1 MLKTHYRAYKPYN
14 QANSIFPNYILQ
26 SSVRRYLLMGHAP
39 REKTQHLAQKLLD
52 IRKIL
57 GLSQNEI
64 IRHLNLT
71 DKLTRE
77 DVSKFERGIREP
89 SLSTL
94 LRYARAINISTDV
107 LIDDELKLSDFI
119 NTKY

>member
-1 MLKTHYRAYKPYN
+1 
-14 QANSIFPNYILQ
+14 
-26 SSVRRYLLMGHAP
+26 MGHAP
-39 REKTQHLAQKLLD
+39 REKTEHLAKKLLD

-89 SLSTL
+89 SLRTL
-94 LRYARAINISTDV
+94 LKYARAINVSTDV
-107 LIDDELKLSDFI
+107 LIDDELELSDFI
-119 NTKY
+119 NTKP